1 MAAQIFKGKIKFYL
15 ENKGYGFISED
26 SGNEYFVHASNC
38 IDKLLK
44 KDDLVTFELEDGKK
58 GQKAINV
65 KRLK

>member
-1 MAAQIFKGKIKFYL
+1 MTAQIFKGKIKFYL

-26 SGNEYFVHASNC
+26 SGNEHFVHASNC

-65 KRLK
+65 KKLK